1 VGARIRRWWWETNNW
16 KIPAMKKRMGDQK
29 LAGEVKEVR
38 DVVEASRALAEH
50 LEDYADMVKV
60 L

>member
-1 VGARIRRWWWETNNW
+1 
-16 KIPAMKKRMGDQK
+16 MKKRMGDQK